1 METFLENERQEARR
15 VSTNNTRTL
24 YGISASRAAV
34 KLASGRRETAKE
46 LSGIGVTGIG
56 AAMSAVTRLP
66 EAPWRPRAIIK
77 GANGAPGLVLDAAE
91 LYTAKDRKRA
101 LAGIVGAAVGSMGGG
116 ALGGLAGPVGMVG
129 GSMAGSYAGQRA
141 GEYLYDH
148 RQEIKDRVLRDFAD
162 SVTHG
167 WGSSSNDAQVRRA
180 FLGPLR

>member
-1 METFLENERQEARR
+1 M
-15 VSTNNTRTL
+15 
-24 YGISASRAAV
+24 SASRAAV
-34 KLASGRRETAKE
+34 KPACGRRETVKE
-46 LSGIGVTGIG
+46 LSGLGVTAIG
-56 AAMSAVTRLP
+56 AAMDTVTKTP
-66 EAPWRPRAIIK
+66 GAHIGVRAAIK
-77 GANGAPGLVLDAAE
+77 GANMAPGLVMDYAD
-91 LYTAKDRKRA
+91 YRTAKDKDRA
-101 LAGIVGAAVGSMGGG
+101 VAGIFGAAVGSMGGG

-148 RQEIKDRVLRDFAD
+148 RQEIKDRALRDFAD